1 MEIKLENYDFTYHRK
16 KLLENINLELKS
28 GNIYLLKG
36 RNGSGKTMLLRA
48 ISGLINPTNGKRYVD
63 NNITNDFL
71 DSVGIII
78 GNMTL
83 PPEYTGLQN
92 LKMLNNIN
100 NKVSI
105 DEIKQILKLLELD
118 HAQDEYVKNYSLGM
132 QQKLNLAQALMEKPK
147 VLCLDEPTNGLDKES
162 VKIVINLLKDYDQ
175 DAIIIIASHNTEDFA
190 ELAYNLIEIDS
201 GKIYSD

>member
-48 ISGLINPTNGKRYVD
+48 ISGLINPTNGKRYVN

-105 DEIKQILKLLELD
+105 DGIKQILKLLELD

-162 VKIVINLLKDYDQ
+162 VKIVIKLLKDYDQ

-201 GKIYSD
+201 GKIYSN